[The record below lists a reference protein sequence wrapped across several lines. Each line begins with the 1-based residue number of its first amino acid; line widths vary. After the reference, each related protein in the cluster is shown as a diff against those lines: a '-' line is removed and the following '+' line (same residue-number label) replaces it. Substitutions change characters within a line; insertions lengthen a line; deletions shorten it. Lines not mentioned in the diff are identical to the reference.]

1 MEEDQR
7 EDFLLPH
14 VVGPRTVGRGGSRSH
29 RPGSGFRP
37 PPLTACEI
45 RVVGRRD
52 VHALTS
58 AVK

>member
-37 PPLTACEI
+37 HRLLPVRSGWWAGGTFTL
-45 RVVGRRD
+45 
-52 VHALTS
+52 
-58 AVK
+58 